1 MLQWNSSRVSS
12 VTSNI
17 FNATHHNPRP
27 QETASIWVCNASVD
41 VHPDRLIIFF
51 NEYLFQKL
59 AWNFASLDEGIRY
72 YESVWSVRSE
82 PAFPKPFFFWT
93 VGLHEDKTLSWNFNL
108 YTTPECLSKQ
118 TDWLLASQVLVQA
131 YIPWLFH
138 IIPLGLLVEDLFV
151 WKTSQEDWWHLGR
164 WPRTDEN
171 Y

>member
-108 YTTPECLSKQ
+108 YTTPEGLSKQ